1 MKDHWDSGVPYL
13 FSSFFQK
20 LDMQVIYNLW
30 DWMLWMCPVEG
41 VQQDGSLA
49 SALLHTTNFLN
60 KVFKVAP
67 CELQGK
73 HLGKSLI
80 FLIRENGRRKHQLFL
95 SSGQA
100 LRSAMEKRLAIRLSQ
115 NYQNPASFRLLR
127 SSWRSDAFGSPIHRS
142 KRLKRLVTTAT
153 LTEFPTSRHC
163 VRHFKRPAPV
173 NVKLCVATVALQSL
187 QN

>member
-1 MKDHWDSGVPYL
+1 MGKNDERPLGFWGALSIFII
-13 FSSFFQK
+13 FSK
-20 LDMQVIYNLW
+20 IRYMQVIYNLW

-60 KVFKVAP
+60 KVFKVAS

-100 LRSAMEKRLAIRLSQ
+100 LRSAMEKRLRAHANHVLVGYPAIPKLSK
-115 NYQNPASFRLLR
+115 PGIL
-127 SSWRSDAFGSPIHRS
+127 
-142 KRLKRLVTTAT
+142 
-153 LTEFPTSRHC
+153 
-163 VRHFKRPAPV
+163 
-173 NVKLCVATVALQSL
+173 
-187 QN
+187 

>member
-1 MKDHWDSGVPYL
+1 MMKDHWDSGVPYL

-100 LRSAMEKRLAIRLSQ
+100 LRSAMEKRLRAHANHVLVGYPAIPKLSK
-115 NYQNPASFRLLR
+115 PGIL
-127 SSWRSDAFGSPIHRS
+127 
-142 KRLKRLVTTAT
+142 
-153 LTEFPTSRHC
+153 
-163 VRHFKRPAPV
+163 
-173 NVKLCVATVALQSL
+173 
-187 QN
+187 

>member
-1 MKDHWDSGVPYL
+1 MQHYGNKSVGFVCGEKWWKTIGILGCPIYFHH
-13 FSSFFQK
+13 FSNITY
-20 LDMQVIYNLW
+20 MQVIYNLW

-41 VQQDGSLA
+41 VQQDVSLA

-80 FLIRENGRRKHQLFL
+80 FLIRENGMRKHQLFL

-100 LRSAMEKRLAIRLSQ
+100 LRSAMEKRLRAHASHVLVGHPAIPKLSK
-115 NYQNPASFRLLR
+115 SGIL
-127 SSWRSDAFGSPIHRS
+127 
-142 KRLKRLVTTAT
+142 
-153 LTEFPTSRHC
+153 
-163 VRHFKRPAPV
+163 
-173 NVKLCVATVALQSL
+173 
-187 QN
+187 